1 MDSCFAVEKEVD
13 RVLTKYL
20 AFNEQSKTTL
30 ADLVGFVQTLQIE
43 LNQAPYD
50 QEVTPSQALLLTQCA
65 ERVKDVIT
73 AITTE
78 HRDLH
83 GSVSK
88 VGKAIDKNFVPDFG
102 STSSEKV
109 FGEEESQQS
118 LNRVVIEHFLRHGM
132 LDIAEELIREAQ
144 LHIEENKKEPFSELN
159 QIIEALKDRNLK
171 PSLEWA
177 CRNRDRLQAQGSFLE
192 FKLHRLRFIELL
204 QQGIEKQHDTV
215 QYAREYFQ
223 HLATSHEKEIQVL
236 MGSLLYLPQG
246 VQNSPY
252 SYILDPVH
260 WSEICEVFTKD
271 ACNMLGLSMESPL
284 TVCINAGCVALPAL
298 LNIRQVMQQRQVAD
312 VWNSRDELPI
322 EIDLGQSGRFHSI
335 FACPILRQQS
345 SENNP
350 PMRLVCGHVISRDAL
365 HKLANG
371 NKLKCPYCPVEQSPS
386 DAKMIHF

>member
-13 RVLTKYL
+13 RVITKYN
-20 AFNEQSKTTL
+20 AFNEHAKITL
-30 ADLVGFVQTLQIE
+30 ADLVDFVQGLQNE
-43 LNQAPYD
+43 LNQAPFD

-65 ERVKDVIT
+65 KRVKDVTT
-73 AITTE
+73 AMTAE

-83 GSVSK
+83 GTVSK
-88 VGKAIDKNFVPDFG
+88 VGKAIDKNLIPDFG

-109 FGEEESQQS
+109 FGEEESQRL
-118 LNRVVIEHFLRHGM
+118 LNQVVCEHFLRQGM
-132 LDIAEELIREAQ
+132 LDIAEELIKEAGLQ
-144 LHIEENKKEPFSELN
+144 MEEGKKEPFSELN
-159 QIIEALKDRNLK
+159 QILEALKHKDLK
-171 PSLEWA
+171 PGLEWA
-177 CRNRDRLQAQGSFLE
+177 CRNRDLLQAQHSSLE

-204 QQGIEKQHDTV
+204 QQGTEKQQDAV
-215 QYAREYFQ
+215 QYARENFQ
-223 HLATSHEKEIQVL
+223 HLASFHEKEIQVL
-236 MGSLLYLPQG
+236 MGSLLYVRQG

-252 SYILDPVH
+252 SYLLDPVH
-260 WSEICEVFTKD
+260 WSDICEIFTKD
-271 ACNMLGLSMESPL
+271 ACTMLGLSVESPL

-312 VWNSRDELPI
+312 VWSSRDELPI

-371 NKLKCPYCPVEQSPS
+371 SKLKCPYCPVEQSPT
-386 DAKMIHF
+386 DARMIHF